1 MELPL
6 VRSKAQKPPAW
17 FGAAS
22 AIQWH
27 TGDLLDEPWMPWACG
42 CCYCWRPSPYVLRLQ
57 LSVCHCLLPFTASW
71 FSQPVVC
78 GCAML
83 KDRMSEIMNPVVN
96 VDLMDSQS
104 PSTQRWLC
112 LSDWACLISV
122 AGCLFSAAMLNL
134 SALVSLEA
142 KQNFN
147 SHFFFSFWA
156 VSISLNV
163 VS

>member
-1 MELPL
+1 
-6 VRSKAQKPPAW
+6 
-17 FGAAS
+17 
-22 AIQWH
+22 
-27 TGDLLDEPWMPWACG
+27 
-42 CCYCWRPSPYVLRLQ
+42 
-57 LSVCHCLLPFTASW
+57 
-71 FSQPVVC
+71 VC
-78 GCAML
+78 GCALL

-156 VSISLNV
+156 VSTSLNV
-163 VS
+163 VSLFLRKQFFLTSLTYLDSGMVKGFKDKTVLRKMLSLSQSSCPLLSLLVLQNSLGVGCAVFWYPLCT